1 MLNDAMEQTIIKPT
15 YEECLEELYNQY
27 GDTFV
32 PIHKDTVF
40 VRGGFLGLFEKSAI
54 KVTYYVK
61 NPEIYQTPEPQAR
74 QASPVAS
81 TQVSDVTNEKMDEM
95 KEQIA
100 ALTRK
105 MSLIATT
112 MVQPEKHESI
122 KRIEAQLQENEF
134 TPTFIEEISNR
145 MRSEFSGEELD
156 NFKLVEQ
163 RVVDWIG
170 QGIHIAQ
177 EGFFKAP
184 HVIVIVGPTGVGK
197 TTTIAKMAANI
208 ILTARNVGRPDPF
221 VRMVTTDITRVG
233 AEEQLKTYGGVMN
246 VDVDKAETPDALQ
259 KQFEE
264 YKDTLDTLLVETS
277 GYSPNDYNSIANLRT
292 ILNVQGMKPD
302 VYLAVSAS
310 TKARDLENIIQSYEV
325 FNFRSVIITKCDET
339 AHLGNVLSVLA
350 EKNKA
355 ISYITD
361 GQQVVVDKKAAIRK
375 ATVVDFLKNLADF
388 NIDRAHID
396 DLFRS

>member
-1 MLNDAMEQTIIKPT
+1 
-15 YEECLEELYNQY
+15 
-27 GDTFV
+27 
-32 PIHKDTVF
+32 
-40 VRGGFLGLFEKSAI
+40 
-54 KVTYYVK
+54 
-61 NPEIYQTPEPQAR
+61 
-74 QASPVAS
+74 
-81 TQVSDVTNEKMDEM
+81 
-95 KEQIA
+95 
-100 ALTRK
+100 
-105 MSLIATT
+105 
-112 MVQPEKHESI
+112 
-122 KRIEAQLQENEF
+122 
-134 TPTFIEEISNR
+134 
-145 MRSEFSGEELD
+145 
-156 NFKLVEQ
+156 
-163 RVVDWIG
+163 
-170 QGIHIAQ
+170 
-177 EGFFKAP
+177 
-184 HVIVIVGPTGVGK
+184 
-197 TTTIAKMAANI
+197 
-208 ILTARNVGRPDPF
+208 
-221 VRMVTTDITRVG
+221 
-233 AEEQLKTYGGVMN
+233 MN

-264 YKDTLDTLLVETS
+264 YKDTLDTLLVDTS